1 MSKKK
6 APVDE
11 KIEPIEEKPE
21 EKEKPKEEKTFLA
34 KEPIRANFVVEKVIT
49 EDSDKARELFNQG
62 CYGKL
67 LDGKVQLSL
76 LEALFL
82 LEKGK
87 MIVYDR
93 KKILSFEDF
102 LKKVKKIE
110 PKFWIRYCVFKDM
123 RNRGYVIKTAL
134 KFGADFRVYE
144 RGVKPG
150 EDHAKWIVYPVAEG
164 STLTWHD
171 FAAKNRVA
179 HSTKKRLMIGIVD
192 DEGDITYYE
201 IRWMRP

>member
-1 MSKKK
+1 MAKKK
-6 APVDE
+6 NVAEEILEIQEEKIEEKENVKDE
-11 KIEPIEEKPE
+11 KIFS
-21 EKEKPKEEKTFLA
+21 T
-34 KEPIRANFVVEKVIT
+34 KEPIKAHFVVEKVIT
-49 EDSDKARELFNQG
+49 EDSDKARELYNQG

-67 LDGKVQLSL
+67 QDGKVQLSL

-87 MIVYDR
+87 LVVYDR
-93 KKILSFEDF
+93 KKILSFEGF